1 MLMRRAAAVLRRQV
15 RQSNATL
22 LGTRTQAISKV
33 LGAEDVV
40 GKVLATTSR
49 TKLICSLQLNICSY
63 QHLYPLSH
71 LAPHYLLLYQHL
83 LLPPQHLLRYHN

>member
-1 MLMRRAAAVLRRQV
+1 MRASGDDGRQV

-22 LGTRTQAISKV
+22 LGARTQAVSKV

-49 TKLICSLQLNICSY
+49 AKLICS
-63 QHLYPLSH
+63 
-71 LAPHYLLLYQHL
+71 
-83 LLPPQHLLRYHN
+83 